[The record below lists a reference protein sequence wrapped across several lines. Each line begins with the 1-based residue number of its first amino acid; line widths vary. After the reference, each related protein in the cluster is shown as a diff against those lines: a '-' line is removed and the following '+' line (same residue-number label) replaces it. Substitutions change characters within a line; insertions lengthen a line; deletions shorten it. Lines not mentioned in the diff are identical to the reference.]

1 MSTLPLFVSIITHG
15 RFPPVAVMILAMV
28 ASMAPWSFQRQQ
40 RLESPFGPSPMEKK
54 SERFWLGTGL
64 ILSLLIVPGF
74 LYGKHAGW
82 FAS

>member
-1 MSTLPLFVSIITHG
+1 
-15 RFPPVAVMILAMV
+15 
-28 ASMAPWSFQRQQ
+28 
-40 RLESPFGPSPMEKK
+40 MEKK